1 MIKLQASVLID
12 CPVEDVFEFVTDG
25 QKAPMWNSE
34 LIEVKKTSEGSKG
47 VGTKYWMVHQLP
59 IGRTE
64 SIHEVIEHEL
74 NKRFSLKMTRVP
86 SGVSTTPVSLL
97 YRYSFEPVGG
107 GTKLSLTAEVE
118 MDTLATMLAPIVTSA
133 IKRRMKA
140 NFDTLKGLLEV
151 EDAGPGGA
159 GRS

>member
-1 MIKLQASVLID
+1 MEMIKLKASVLID
-12 CPVEDVFEFVTDG
+12 RLVEDVFEFVTDG
-25 QKAPMWNSE
+25 QNAPIWNSE
-34 LIEVKKTSEGSKG
+34 LVEVKKTSEGSMG

-74 NKRFSLKMTRVP
+74 NRRFSLKIT
-86 SGVSTTPVSLL
+86 SATPVSFF
-97 YRYSFEPVGG
+97 YRYSFEPVGQ

-118 MDTLATMLAPIVTSA
+118 IDSLATMLAPIMTSA

-140 NFDTLKGLLEV
+140 NFDTLKHLLE
-151 EDAGPGGA
+151 AG
-159 GRS
+159 SS